1 MKSMMI
7 IVSVLLASVSLQ
19 CCETGALSFP
29 ATKSIKID
37 SNTGGSKGFLNLMER
52 HNELRAEKARDAE
65 RRRLAL
71 LRGKALRKNSENAAP
86 ENNGLLSPAGDVFPF
101 SPDNNHDD
109 SVIDERG

>member
-29 ATKSIKID
+29 ATESIKID
-37 SNTGGSKGFLNLMER
+37 SNTGSKGFLNLMEM
-52 HNELRAEKARDAE
+52 HNELRAEKARNAE

-86 ENNGLLSPAGDVFPF
+86 ANNGLLSPVGDVFPF
-101 SPDNNHDD
+101 SPDNNDDD